1 MTNGEPP
8 LVSVIVPVF
17 NEGRL
22 LPQAIACIRGQRDPR
37 AEIVA
42 VDSSTDDTPTVLER
56 LSREPGTPL
65 RFVYRKREGAGVAR
79 NAGVE
84 EARGEILAFLDADDL
99 WSADWLRTVRKG
111 LEAEPDALV
120 VGHTSVVWSAE
131 ASASEAGWNP
141 PEPPVLAFVF
151 GAMALRRTTW
161 NTIGGVDPALR
172 FGEDTAFSMVA
183 RERAVPI
190 DVVPETMH
198 FYRLHDRNSVRGRG
212 LQELNVM
219 RVLHESLRR
228 RVSAGGGTA
237 ATLPPLRRA
246 GDSGPAR

>member
-1 MTNGEPP
+1 MTSGAPA

-17 NEGRL
+17 NEERL
-22 LPQAIACIRGQRDPR
+22 LPEAVASIRGQDDPR

-42 VDSSTDDTPTVLER
+42 VDSSTDDTPKVLER
-56 LSREPGTPL
+56 LGREPGTPL
-65 RFVYRKREGAGVAR
+65 RVVYRSREGAGAAR

-99 WSADWLRTVRKG
+99 WSADWLRTIRRR

-120 VGHTSVVWSAE
+120 VGHTSVVWSAA
-131 ASASEAGWNP
+131 ASGHGSGWNP
-141 PEPPVLAFVF
+141 PEPPVLSFVF

-161 NTIGGVDPALR
+161 KTIGGVDPALR
-172 FGEDTAFSMVA
+172 FGEDIAFSMVA

-190 DVVPETMH
+190 DVVDETTH

-212 LQELNVM
+212 LRELNVI

-228 RVSAGGGTA
+228 RASAGGGA
-237 ATLPPLRRA
+237 AAALPPLRRPGA
-246 GDSGPAR
+246 SGPAR